1 MGNSSYMPELQH
13 DPSTCGVHLVDDSPP
28 RRTLFVGMDPG
39 RVGVSD
45 SRQGDLS
52 APEER
57 KFEPLLAL
65 VRLGTLTVYPRSRL
79 TNLLIGNIQ
88 NHMTDDRSVFYGIMS
103 ESNLRQRQP

>member
-1 MGNSSYMPELQH
+1 MQPAADL
-13 DPSTCGVHLVDDSPP
+13 PL
-28 RRTLFVGMDPG
+28 

-52 APEER
+52 APKRESSNR
-57 KFEPLLAL
+57 YSPWS
-65 VRLGTLTVYPRSRL
+65 RLGTLTVYLRSRL

-103 ESNLRQRQP
+103 DSNLRQRQP